1 MKRRYEKTC
10 AFCGKKFLA
19 ALPYAEYCSQR
30 CRHHNKPMPSEK
42 TCAFCGKTFAP
53 KAINARFCSKLCM
66 GRCRRGYETLA
77 DFEKA
82 QAERKA
88 TYNKRHE
95 RDRHGLTL
103 AEIQEVIDAQ
113 DGDPSLLWKR
123 SQSWTPAQRKY
134 AKDRYSE
141 IHNLFAATCNP

>member
-1 MKRRYEKTC
+1 MKRRY
-10 AFCGKKFLA
+10 
-19 ALPYAEYCSQR
+19 
-30 CRHHNKPMPSEK
+30 EK

-53 KAINARFCSKLCM
+53 KAINAKFCSPLCM
-66 GRCRRGYETLA
+66 RRYRIGGYATLA
-77 DFEKA
+77 DFERA

-95 RDRHGLTL
+95 RDRNGLTL
-103 AEIQEVIDAQ
+103 AEIQDVIDAQ